1 MMSRKKPPAPS
12 TAVEPF
18 AAWWAKHLERVNKS
32 ASDAERHLEIPAG
45 TISAIPDDPDFIATV
60 KTYAVVEPLLNE
72 MITAKLPGPKILGMS
87 SSPKQNESF
96 RTFVAALS
104 MSGRTSKLGLAE
116 ALGLLTKS
124 QIGFIEALAR
134 VRNRYAH
141 NVKNMHRSLAEI
153 LAEEQKSNQHIMA
166 QLTGIRTDLYK
177 TLSSDSGGSVLSSL
191 MYYRLTDFLAGALDT
206 LRPPPPPSGG
216 LFGGLLSEPDASENE

>member
-1 MMSRKKPPAPS
+1 
-12 TAVEPF
+12 
-18 AAWWAKHLERVNKS
+18 
-32 ASDAERHLEIPAG
+32 
-45 TISAIPDDPDFIATV
+45 
-60 KTYAVVEPLLNE
+60 
-72 MITAKLPGPKILGMS
+72 
-87 SSPKQNESF
+87 
-96 RTFVAALS
+96 
-104 MSGRTSKLGLAE
+104 
-116 ALGLLTKS
+116 
-124 QIGFIEALAR
+124 
-134 VRNRYAH
+134 
-141 NVKNMHRSLAEI
+141 MHRSLAEI

>member
-1 MMSRKKPPAPS
+1 MSRKKRPAPP

-18 AAWWAKHLERVNKS
+18 DAWWAKHLERVNKS

-60 KTYAVVEPLLNE
+60 KTYAVVEPLLNQ
-72 MITAKLPGPKILGMS
+72 MIAVGLSRPEILGMPS
-87 SSPKQNESF
+87 FPAQTESF
-96 RTFVAALS
+96 RAFVTALN
-104 MSGRTSKLGLAE
+104 MSGKAGKLRLAE
-116 ALGLLTKS
+116 ELGLLTKS
-124 QIGFIEALAR
+124 QIRFIEALAL

-153 LAEEQKSNQHIMA
+153 LAEEQKNIME
-166 QLTGIRTDLYK
+166 QLTGIRPDLS
-177 TLSSDSGGSVLSSL
+177 LSLDGGNSVLKSL

-216 LFGGLLSEPDASENE
+216 LFGTLLSELDASESDNH

>member
-1 MMSRKKPPAPS
+1 
-12 TAVEPF
+12 
-18 AAWWAKHLERVNKS
+18 
-32 ASDAERHLEIPAG
+32 
-45 TISAIPDDPDFIATV
+45 
-60 KTYAVVEPLLNE
+60 
-72 MITAKLPGPKILGMS
+72 MS

-153 LAEEQKSNQHIMA
+153 LAEEQKSNGEYIMA

-177 TLSSDSGGSVLSSL
+177 TSSSDSGGSVLSSL
-191 MYYRLTDFLAGALDT
+191 MYYRLTDKLAGALDT

-216 LFGGLLSEPDASENE
+216 LFGGVRRRSELEVKLEKR